1 MLADAEELLAEY
13 YGIPY
18 DEYGGLQRT
27 SSTTIDLVLNLYT
40 KGVLDKITDEPIP
53 AATEKQMNYLMKLAK
68 GEHLWES
75 GLEGMIPNKRQA
87 SWLINAMKGLGDEYL
102 LSMHP
107 DEIEEREREIYK
119 GIDLVR
125 KANGANAYDWDRM
138 RLLPREE
145 KPDIL

>member
-1 MLADAEELLAEY
+1 M
-13 YGIPY
+13 
-18 DEYGGLQRT
+18 
-27 SSTTIDLVLNLYT
+27 
-40 KGVLDKITDEPIP
+40 
-53 AATEKQMNYLMKLAK
+53 
-68 GEHLWES
+68 WES

-145 KPDIL
+145 KPDPQFNPIEAAAAEFKKEHPLTEEEIMKSDVDDIQGYGFGLSERRSDR